1 MAQKNSLQ
9 STFIGNSKMG
19 KKLFEI
25 FQGLLAFPK
34 EWVFIRRPKF
44 AFSMLVPICNHA
56 EDSA

>member
-1 MAQKNSLQ
+1 
-9 STFIGNSKMG
+9 MG

-44 AFSMLVPICNHA
+44 AFSILVPICNHA
-56 EDSA
+56 EDPA